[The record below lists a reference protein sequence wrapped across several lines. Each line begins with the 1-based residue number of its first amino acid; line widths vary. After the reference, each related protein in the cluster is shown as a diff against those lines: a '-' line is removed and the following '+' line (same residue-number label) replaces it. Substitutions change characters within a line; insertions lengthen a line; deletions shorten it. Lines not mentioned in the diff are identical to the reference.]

1 MLFYGK
7 GVEKNMQRASRIH
20 AEAASAGE
28 SSAMFI
34 MGELFKDQAKNKA
47 AFWYGLSHVRG
58 YGPALERGIQSAE

>member
-34 MGELFKDQAKNKA
+34 MGGA
-47 AFWYGLSHVRG
+47 
-58 YGPALERGIQSAE
+58 IQGSS